1 MKLKNIQCVSKRME
15 LSETGFYEPYR
26 ALLKLT
32 TQLDGL
38 SYYTRVWQGT
48 IGTIFGV
55 PTVPY
60 SALQSLYLGQYKLL
74 ILYPRNLIK
83 FFAFWQNFACSW
95 NSSLFFRE
103 PWCYE
108 VVNDFVRYK
117 INKWGRLTWFQV
129 KLNKK

>member
-1 MKLKNIQCVSKRME
+1 MESRGWETGGEAQVWPIFGHSSRHISERPIDLCYYSRLQCVSKRME

-48 IGTIFGV
+48 IGSIFGV

-74 ILYPRNLIK
+74 SKPCFAK
-83 FFAFWQNFACSW
+83 FHSF
-95 NSSLFFRE
+95 
-103 PWCYE
+103 
-108 VVNDFVRYK
+108 
-117 INKWGRLTWFQV
+117 
-129 KLNKK
+129 

>member
-1 MKLKNIQCVSKRME
+1 MFVMFNHLFCGIQCVSKRME

-48 IGTIFGV
+48 IGSIFGV

-60 SALQSLYLGQYKLL
+60 SALQSLYLGQYKFL
-74 ILYPRNLIK
+74 ILY
-83 FFAFWQNFACSW
+83 
-95 NSSLFFRE
+95 SLFFIAHLSCSRKF
-103 PWCYE
+103 CM
-108 VVNDFVRYK
+108 FMK
-117 INKWGRLTWFQV
+117 F
-129 KLNKK
+129 KLVLS

>member
-1 MKLKNIQCVSKRME
+1 MIKLQHIQCVSKRME

-48 IGTIFGV
+48 IGSIFGV

-83 FFAFWQNFACSW
+83 FFAF
-95 NSSLFFRE
+95 
-103 PWCYE
+103 
-108 VVNDFVRYK
+108 
-117 INKWGRLTWFQV
+117 
-129 KLNKK
+129 

>member
-1 MKLKNIQCVSKRME
+1 ME

-48 IGTIFGV
+48 IGSIFGV

-74 ILYPRNLIK
+74 ILYPRNLI
-83 FFAFWQNFACSW
+83 N
-95 NSSLFFRE
+95 
-103 PWCYE
+103 
-108 VVNDFVRYK
+108 K
-117 INKWGRLTWFQV
+117 ITYL
-129 KLNKK
+129 

>member
-1 MKLKNIQCVSKRME
+1 ME

-48 IGTIFGV
+48 IGSIFGV

-74 ILYPRNLIK
+74 ILYPRNLINLLFTK
-83 FFAFWQNFACSW
+83 ILHVYEIQACS
-95 NSSLFFRE
+95 F
-103 PWCYE
+103 
-108 VVNDFVRYK
+108 VNHDVM
-117 INKWGRLTWFQV
+117 
-129 KLNKK
+129 KLSTILSDIK

>member
-1 MKLKNIQCVSKRME
+1 MYEMRIGLTENIRMRE
-15 LSETGFYEPYR
+15 KAHNANSNTSTVYEPYR

-48 IGTIFGV
+48 IGSIFGV

-74 ILYPRNLIK
+74 ILYPRNLIIK
-83 FFAFWQNFACSW
+83 LPTCRDNRALVGHCRGTNICSYGT
-95 NSSLFFRE
+95 LPY
-103 PWCYE
+103 PWL
-108 VVNDFVRYK
+108 V
-117 INKWGRLTWFQV
+117 
-129 KLNKK
+129 